1 MSGQVFQSKLLV
13 QLLLN
18 LHFLKRFL
26 SCLSSST
33 SGELAG
39 GKEGL
44 RGGAGDA
51 QRSRGKK
58 KKSHHKE
65 ARKIFQAA
73 VWITCA

>member
-51 QRSRGKK
+51 QRSGGKK
-58 KKSHHKE
+58 KNH
-65 ARKIFQAA
+65 
-73 VWITCA
+73 ITKKLEKFSRLRCG

>member
-44 RGGAGDA
+44 RGAGDA

-58 KKSHHKE
+58 KNH
-65 ARKIFQAA
+65 
-73 VWITCA
+73 ITKKLEKFSRLRCG